1 MAVQDL
7 KETAP
12 CGMRIRYT
20 VDSSTDMVTY
30 TDINGRGE
38 DNLQKSCEHCSWRG
52 ICKPTVMSHEKALEE
67 LEKVKKVLRKEEQQ
81 TWKLYQAEL
90 AANGGHDGTTAGY
103 RYRQQHTAILNVM
116 EELGITAER

>member
-7 KETAP
+7 KETAL

-20 VDSSTDMVTY
+20 VDSCTDMVTY
-30 TDINGRGE
+30 TDINGRG
-38 DNLQKSCEHCSWRG
+38 DNNLQKACEHCSWRG
-52 ICKPTVMSHEKALEE
+52 ICKPTAMSHEKALAE
-67 LEKVKKVLRKEEQQ
+67 LEKVKEILKKEEQQ

-103 RYRQQHTAILNVM
+103 GYRQQHTAILNVM
-116 EELGITAER
+116 EELGITEER

>member
-1 MAVQDL
+1 MAIQDL

-38 DNLQKSCEHCSWRG
+38 DKLQKACEHCSWRG
-52 ICKPTVMSHEKALEE
+52 ICKPTAMSHNKALAE
-67 LEKVKKVLRKEEQQ
+67 LEKVKEVLRKKEQQ
-81 TWKLYQAEL
+81 TWKLYQAER
-90 AANGGHDGTTAGY
+90 AADSGYNGAAAGY
-103 RYRQQHTAILNVM
+103 GYRQQHVAVLDIM
-116 EELGITAER
+116 EELGIMAER

>member
-1 MAVQDL
+1 MAIQDL

-30 TDINGRGE
+30 TDINGRGKE
-38 DNLQKSCEHCSWRG
+38 KLQAACDHCSWRG
-52 ICKPTVMSHEKALEE
+52 ICKPTAMSLETAL
-67 LEKVKKVLRKEEQQ
+67 KKLDTMTQVLRKEEQQ

-90 AANGGHDGTTAGY
+90 AANGGRDGTTAGY
-103 RYRQQHTAILNVM
+103 GYRQQHIAILNVM